1 MATKTSSGGS
11 GRRAWLSWPRL
22 SRLLGFLAALAAV
35 VAWTVLLR
43 PQFLGGP
50 VAYNLVSGSSMEP
63 ALHGGDLVLARRQ
76 DTYHLGDI
84 VAFRT
89 EGGDVIHRIVGGSAQ
104 GGFITQGDNRDGFD
118 HWRPRPKD
126 IFGKKWLRIPG
137 GGHVVVFLRSPIVLA
152 ALAGSTAAFLVLRG
166 ERKKTRA
173 PQVSPS
179 NAAGREASRCR
190 SIRSTLR
197 LRLPPGP
204 TLFLLLALL
213 LIGVAGVPFGPRSKG
228 WKR

>member
-1 MATKTSSGGS
+1 MAGRTISDRT
-11 GRRAWLSWPRL
+11 GRRAWLSWPHVG
-22 SRLLGFLAALAAV
+22 RLLGFLAALAAV
-35 VAWTVLLR
+35 VAWAVLLR

-76 DTYHLGDI
+76 DTYHPGDI

-89 EGGDVIHRIVGGSAQ
+89 EGGNVIHRIVGGSAQ

-118 HWRPRPKD
+118 PWRPRPKD
-126 IFGKKWLRIPG
+126 ILGKTWFRIPG
-137 GGHVVVFLRSPIVLA
+137 GGHAVTLLRSPMALA
-152 ALAGSTAAFLVLRG
+152 ALAASAAAFLMLRG
-166 ERKKTRA
+166 GEKKTKA
-173 PQVSPS
+173 PQ
-179 NAAGREASRCR
+179 AARSSAATGEASRRR
-190 SIRSTLR
+190 SIRR
-197 LRLPPGP
+197 IPRFRLPPGP

-213 LIGVAGVPFGPRSKG
+213 LMGLARAPFGPGTNG